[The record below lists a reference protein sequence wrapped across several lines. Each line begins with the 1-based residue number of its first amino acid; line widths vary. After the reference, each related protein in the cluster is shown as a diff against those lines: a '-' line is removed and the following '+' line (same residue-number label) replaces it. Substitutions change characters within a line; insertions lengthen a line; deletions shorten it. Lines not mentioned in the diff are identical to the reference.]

1 MREIK
6 SGGQWKQALAP
17 WRLGAYRLTWSHS
30 QHGEIKSGGQWKQA
44 LAPWRLGDPRWW
56 CLLKIV
62 EFETLE
68 NCREWLDLDGHCL
81 VLIGTLIRS
90 LASSCKH
97 DDDDVEYE
105 ITVTSSPP
113 TRLCRG
119 IFSTKQRSPLLD
131 VLARMWGWERWQSVG
146 LYWNA
151 AKRHILMI

>member
-1 MREIK
+1 M
-6 SGGQWKQALAP
+6 
-17 WRLGAYRLTWSHS
+17 
-30 QHGEIKSGGQWKQA
+30 
-44 LAPWRLGDPRWW
+44 
-56 CLLKIV
+56 LKIV

-97 DDDDVEYE
+97 DDDDVYYE

-119 IFSTKQRSPLLD
+119 ILSTKQRSPLLD
-131 VLARMWGWERWQSVG
+131 VLARM
-146 LYWNA
+146 
-151 AKRHILMI
+151 